1 MLKFVFVL
9 SVIVALVVM
18 PCQEAAAFK
27 VVTIHK
33 GSFASAP
40 AAAPAP
46 APAPAAPAFDPSALL
61 QGVQSAIAGKLQ
73 QVQALVGSLVQQK
86 AALKQNALNSIQST
100 LGSVKS
106 QVQGLAGQVRPPFV
120 IRKQVYVGPPPTA
133 KAPEVTT
140 AADVDATT
148 VTE

>member
-1 MLKFVFVL
+1 MLKFVLVL

-27 VVTIHK
+27 VISIHK
-33 GSFASAP
+33 GSIASAP
-40 AAAPAP
+40 AAAAAPAP
-46 APAPAAPAFDPSALL
+46 APALDPSALL
-61 QGVQSAIAGKLQ
+61 KGVQSAIAGKLQ

-86 AALKQNALNSIQST
+86 VALKQNALNSIQST
-100 LGSVKS
+100 LGSLKS

-120 IRKQVYVGPPPTA
+120 IRKQIYVGPPPTA
-133 KAPEVTT
+133 HAPEATTT
-140 AADVDATT
+140 AEVDATT